1 MRLVSG
7 ILLMIAGPVVV
18 WSGYLRMPSA
28 SACARAN
35 SINLDLGKPA
45 SCSTTPSLLWF
56 AAGAVLLVA
65 GLLLVLAGR
74 RRPAGHAEYH
84 IAPIQRGE

>member
-18 WSGYLRMPSA
+18 GIGYLRAPAA
-28 SACARAN
+28 SACATVN
-35 SINLDLGKPA
+35 SIDLDLGKPA

-56 AAGAVLLVA
+56 AAGAVLFVA
-65 GLLLVLAGR
+65 GLLLAMTR
-74 RRPAGHAEYH
+74 RRRTAGHAEYH
-84 IAPIQRGE
+84 VAPTPRGD